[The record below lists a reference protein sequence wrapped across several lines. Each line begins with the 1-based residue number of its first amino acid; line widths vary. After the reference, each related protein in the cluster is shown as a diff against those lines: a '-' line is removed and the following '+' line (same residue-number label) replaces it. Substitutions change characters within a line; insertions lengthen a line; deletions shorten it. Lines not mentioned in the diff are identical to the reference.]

1 MRRSVRLPGGCA
13 IVEQGC
19 FCDCGN
25 IFAEIFGTGKIA
37 LITDENVA
45 RLYGSAAKSALQ
57 SAGFIACDYV
67 VPAGEQSKNLSEY
80 AKILSFL
87 ARSGFT
93 GGDTVLSFG
102 GGVVSDLG
110 GFAAATYHR
119 GIRHAIIPTTVLS
132 AIDAAIGGKTAVD
145 LPEGKNLAGCFFQP
159 EAVVCD
165 PSLFVTLGKEE
176 LAEGMGEL
184 CKYSLLTGEKFDVKH
199 ADDPSIMSDIVVKC
213 IKYKAKIVKKDRFDK
228 GIRRYLNLGHTIAH
242 AVESSL
248 DYAVPHGI
256 AVFYGLRRVIDAC
269 FKHGIMSEKHY
280 GECLSVLADYDV
292 PQPKIDCA
300 ALGGY
305 MCADKKRSG
314 NIITLALLR
323 APGKPFLRDFDMREA
338 CEFLCS

>member
-19 FCDCGN
+19 FCGCGK

-57 SAGFIACDYV
+57 CAGFIVCDYAI
-67 VPAGEQSKNLSEY
+67 PAGEQSKNLSEY

-87 ARSGFT
+87 ASSGFT

-159 EAVVCD
+159 EAD
-165 PSLFVTLGKEE
+165 ALLFDGIE
-176 LAEGMGEL
+176 MG
-184 CKYSLLTGEKFDVKH
+184 V
-199 ADDPSIMSDIVVKC
+199 AD
-213 IKYKAKIVKKDRFDK
+213 
-228 GIRRYLNLGHTIAH
+228 
-242 AVESSL
+242 
-248 DYAVPHGI
+248 
-256 AVFYGLRRVIDAC
+256 AVFHTAARIVEARRQLHPRFRHFIIG
-269 FKHGIMSEKHY
+269 K
-280 GECLSVLADYDV
+280 DV
-292 PQPKIDCA
+292 A
-300 ALGGY
+300 ALGLRHFDGV
-305 MCADKKRSG
+305 G
-314 NIITLALLR
+314 TLHEGAAENLQR
-323 APGKPFLRDFDMREA
+323 AAFEAAPGAVAD
-338 CEFLCS
+338 EFKVQIVIHLPEQPVEFIRAAFPIDGGIVHDR